1 MQKLRLT
8 IANANARIT
17 NNKKQKKQKI
27 KKERRNT
34 MNPQQRTPCETFSR
48 SMGYIRPVKNFNIGK
63 YAEFCERK
71 TFTEANSLTA
81 GARHSELLK
90 KAA

>member
-1 MQKLRLT
+1 
-8 IANANARIT
+8 
-17 NNKKQKKQKI
+17 
-27 KKERRNT
+27 
-34 MNPQQRTPCETFSR
+34 MNPQTRTPCEKFSR
-48 SMGYIRPVKNFNIGK
+48 AMGYIRPVSNFSTGK

-81 GARHSELLK
+81 GARHAELMK

>member
-1 MQKLRLT
+1 MVT
-8 IANANARIT
+8 T
-17 NNKKQKKQKI
+17 NNQKKGKGKE
-27 KKERRNT
+27 KK
-34 MNPQQRTPCETFSR
+34 MNPQTRTPCETFSR

-63 YAEFCERK
+63 YSEFCERK

-81 GARHSELLK
+81 GARHAELMR

>member
-1 MQKLRLT
+1 
-8 IANANARIT
+8 
-17 NNKKQKKQKI
+17 
-27 KKERRNT
+27 
-34 MNPQQRTPCETFSR
+34 MNPQNQNRTPCETFSR

>member
-1 MQKLRLT
+1 M
-8 IANANARIT
+8 IVNANVTIT
-17 NNKKQKKQKI
+17 NKNKKQTNKR
-27 KKERRNT
+27 KEKN
-34 MNPQQRTPCETFSR
+34 MNPQTQRTPCETFSR
-48 SMGYIRPVKNFNIGK
+48 SMGYIRPVRNFNIGK

-81 GARHSELLK
+81 GARHTELMK

>member
-1 MQKLRLT
+1 MQKSLQTVT
-8 IANANARIT
+8 IANANVAT
-17 NNKKQKKQKI
+17 TKNKKTTNKR
-27 KKERRNT
+27 KEKN

-48 SMGYIRPVKNFNIGK
+48 SMGYIRPVRNFNIGK
-63 YAEFCERK
+63 YSEFCERK

-81 GARHSELLK
+81 GARHQELLK

>member
-1 MQKLRLT
+1 
-8 IANANARIT
+8 
-17 NNKKQKKQKI
+17 
-27 KKERRNT
+27 

-71 TFTEANSLTA
+71 TFTEANSLSA
-81 GARHSELLK
+81 GARHRELLK
-90 KAA
+90 MAA

>member
-1 MQKLRLT
+1 MQMWRPQ
-8 IANANARIT
+8 II
-17 NNKKQKKQKI
+17 NKKTKKG
-27 KKERRNT
+27 KEEI
-34 MNPQQRTPCETFSR
+34 MNPQTRTKCETFSR

-81 GARHSELLK
+81 GARHSELMK

>member
-1 MQKLRLT
+1 
-8 IANANARIT
+8 
-17 NNKKQKKQKI
+17 
-27 KKERRNT
+27 
-34 MNPQQRTPCETFSR
+34 MNPQQRTKCETFSR

-81 GARHSELLK
+81 GARHAELLK
-90 KAA
+90 MAA